1 MRRTKIVATVGP
13 ASQDEATLTR
23 LVAAGV
29 DVVRLNFSHGAHAEH
44 GAVIASIRRIAA
56 EAGRA
61 VAVMQDLQGPRIRTG
76 RLAGGKEVALARGDP
91 LSLTTEPVIGS
102 AGWVSVSYAGLP
114 GDVRPGDS
122 VLLADGTIELRVD
135 SVAASEV
142 ATTVVRGGVLGERKG
157 INLPGVSV
165 KAPSLTEK
173 DLDDLRFGVAQGV
186 DYIALSFIRRATDF
200 RAPREELKKLG
211 VRIPLIAKIENHEA
225 IERLD
230 EVLRASDGVM
240 VARGDLGVEL
250 GPEKVPMLQKDML
263 RRANELGIP
272 SITATQ
278 MLESMVASQLPTR
291 AETSDV
297 ANAILD
303 GTDAVMLSAETAMGR
318 YPVEAVEVMDRIAR
332 EVESHGPATVTPRAP
347 HSDPGHNLARA
358 AARLAG
364 QVQAKAILAFTRTGL
379 TAKLLSK
386 ERPGVP
392 TYGFTANRS
401 IFNRLALWQGVVPL
415 MGRSARRADSL
426 IEFMMRELLSRELVA
441 QGDRVVAVRI
451 TRPQAQHMANF
462 VTVRT
467 VPRM

>member
-44 GAVIASIRRIAA
+44 AAVIASIRRIAV

-76 RLAGGKEVALARGDP
+76 RLDGGKEVALAQGDP

-102 AGWVSVSYAGLP
+102 TGRVSVSYAGLP

-135 SVAASEV
+135 SVAAAEV
-142 ATTVVRGGVLGERKG
+142 ATTVVRGGLLGERKG

-211 VRIPLIAKIENHEA
+211 ARIPLIAKIENHEA

-278 MLESMVASQLPTR
+278 MLESMVASQWPTR

-303 GTDAVMLSAETAMGR
+303 GTDAVMLSAETAIGR

-332 EVESHGPATVTPRAP
+332 EVESHGPATVITRAP
-347 HSDPGHNLARA
+347 HSDPGQNLARA

-426 IEFMMRELLSRELVA
+426 IESMMRELLSRELVA
-441 QGDRVVAVRI
+441 HGDRVVAVRI
-451 TRPQAQHMANF
+451 TGPQAQHMANF